1 MMEDYVPLGTAG
13 LFGVNQRDYS
23 ELFENQR
30 ATISSYA
37 TSTSTEWSMSLANIA
52 AEDANSTAVKNITR
66 DEKLARIEI
75 LEQTV
80 VFVLALIGNLCVL
93 VTLWR
98 KRRTMTRMHVFIM
111 HLSIADLISIFFGV
125 LPQLIWDI
133 TFEFMA
139 PDFVCRLMKYVQVVG
154 MYLPTYV
161 LVMTALDRYM
171 AICHP
176 MSGMKGTRA
185 RVRFMIGTAWMMSLA
200 FSIPQ
205 IFIFNL
211 VYITPDFTYC
221 KSQSWFVKG
230 QGIYTTC
237 VAVLVYFL
245 PTIILAWAYGMI
257 WREVWRN
264 AQLKSQWENK
274 GQRPTY
280 VNSHAHS
287 YSNSLRN
294 GDLQSN
300 ARGNLMPRTHYAGR
314 GITKAKI
321 KMAKMTLVIVIV
333 YFLCWTP
340 FFAVQLWMVWDTNP
354 NIEAPLVVTLQIM
367 ATLNSCTNPWIYM
380 AFSGNLLH
388 ELKRLCCGRRIS
400 LFGRSGTMNYDYRY
414 GSARFYKT
422 AVTRTGS
429 CTTPVSLMHRTACVN
444 FAGPYHSDGDIA
456 PAVSTSSDSQSRARD
471 SSSSLPITPTKPEP
485 KVSPASRLKKVVDR
499 RYVEMFTSV

>member
-1 MMEDYVPLGTAG
+1 MEDYIALETAS
-13 LFGVNQRDYS
+13 LFGENQRDYS
-23 ELFENQR
+23 ELFENQT
-30 ATISSYA
+30 AVISPYA
-37 TSTSTEWSMSLANIA
+37 TSTSTEWPISLSDI
-52 AEDANSTAVKNITR
+52 AEDTNSTAVKKITR
-66 DEKLARIEI
+66 DEKLAKIEI
-75 LEQTV
+75 LEQIT

-176 MSGMKGTRA
+176 MSGMKGTQA
-185 RVRFMIGTAWMMSLA
+185 RVRIMIGTAWMMSLV

-205 IFIFNL
+205 IFIFHL

-230 QGIYTTC
+230 QGIYITC

-274 GQRPTY
+274 AQRPTY
-280 VNSHAHS
+280 ANGHAHS

-294 GDLQSN
+294 GDLKPN
-300 ARGNLMPRTHYAGR
+300 ARANIMPRTHYAGR

-354 NIEAPLVVTLQIM
+354 NIEAPVVVTLQIM

-400 LFGRSGTMNYDYRY
+400 LFLRSGTMNSSDREYRY

-422 AVTRTGS
+422 PATRTGS
-429 CTTPVSLMHRTACVN
+429 CTTAVSLMHRTACVN
-444 FAGPYHSDGDIA
+444 FTGPYNYDGDA
-456 PAVSTSSDSQSRARD
+456 HPVMSTSSDSQSRAKD
-471 SSSSLPITPTKPEP
+471 SSSLPTTPTTPEP
-485 KVSPASRLKKVVDR
+485 KASPAYRLKKVVDGKC
-499 RYVEMFTSV
+499 VEMFTSV